1 MKKKS
6 GWNAPL
12 VLLGVWTLLLVLF
25 PLLYVLLMSFLTTGE
40 SFGVEYKLTLA
51 NYRRLL
57 EPQYYGVYRS
67 SLRIACLTTAFTLLL
82 GYPFAWFLSRQR
94 ERTRNVLLM
103 LVVIPFW
110 TSALMRT
117 YGWMILL
124 RNKGLLNGLLQALH
138 LIDRPIR
145 MLNTPGAVLLGM
157 TYSLLPFMILSIYT
171 SVEKLDYSLVEAAR
185 DLYASPLQVF
195 WTVILPQTLPGILS
209 GCVLVFVPAAG
220 MYFISD
226 LLGGGS
232 GMLLGNLINNQLTVS
247 RDWPFGAA
255 LSVILIVIT
264 FLTMNVYRRYTLSE
278 RRDNDA

>member
-255 LSVILIVIT
+255 LSMILIVIT

-278 RRDNDA
+278 RRDDDA